1 MPKRWNRDPIQ
12 AAYDLWVGK
21 GWEDT
26 ADGMTAVTSLLR
38 VHQLLTARADAI
50 LSAVELTFARY
61 EVLVVL
67 YFNEDAVPLSYL
79 AQALQL
85 HQASVT
91 NLVDKLEKQGYL
103 ERRAHPSD
111 RRVTLAQITRLG
123 RARTRTAIRRL
134 SSELYA
140 QLGLTVEETQAL
152 VGIFAKMR
160 HAWGDVEENGEADA
174 GGALLHVAQSTA

>member
-38 VHQLLTARADAI
+38 VHQLLTQRADAI
-50 LSAVELTFARY
+50 LASVELTFARY

-103 ERRAHPSD
+103 ERKAHPSD
-111 RRVTLAQITRLG
+111 RRVTLAQITRTG

-140 QLGLTVEETQAL
+140 QLGLTVEETRAL
-152 VGIFAKMR
+152 VTIFAKMR

-174 GGALLHVAQSTA
+174 AGALLHVAQSTA

>member
-1 MPKRWNRDPIQ
+1 MPKHWNRDPIQ
-12 AAYDLWVGK
+12 AAYDLWVAK

-26 ADGMTAVTSLLR
+26 ADGMIAVTSLLR
-38 VHQLLTARADAI
+38 VHQLLMARADEI
-50 LSAVELTFARY
+50 LAPVELSFARY

-79 AQALQL
+79 AKALQL

-91 NLVDKLEKQGYL
+91 NLINKLEKQGYL

-111 RRVTLAQITRLG
+111 RRVTLAQITRTG

-134 SSELYA
+134 NSELFS
-140 QLGLTVEETQAL
+140 QLGLTVEETRAM
-152 VGIFAKMR
+152 VSIFAKMR
-160 HAWGDVEENGEADA
+160 HAWGDTPQDGGTDA
-174 GGALLHVAQSTA
+174 TGALLPVAQSTA